1 MGMPTPARA
10 VASSQCMRT
19 SRAHAGFLQPFALP
33 TAAGGSERLFCNP
46 RGPLLQHLHAG
57 NMRARQLHHQ
67 SVAPSSPAAAAGD
80 EHSQSTEFGLLST
93 SEAPLPLR
101 AAFAAQPS
109 PSEPP
114 PKRRWGPWLKV
125 SLFGII
131 SVSPFVGAA
140 FLFKSLMQQRQEEQA
155 TAMLA
160 AADTET
166 ALRTAQQLVS
176 RATTCVCIAGGA
188 KGGRIIS
195 TAVEPHLP
203 ETRVLRLP
211 TKDVIEGIPNNA
223 LTYLLA
229 GERGSFSLPFNF
241 VHFGI
246 SASSALLSKV
256 TAGES
261 LALLYV
267 DSTSGGSVL
276 LTGVAAVLD
285 LPAYKAHYWRNCWE
299 PTLPGGSSSPDYKL
313 IKFVPSSIAIDL
325 PSRGKAK
332 WKPIKLSRIIT
343 EESIY
348 WALDDGGAGPAC

>member
-1 MGMPTPARA
+1 
-10 VASSQCMRT
+10 
-19 SRAHAGFLQPFALP
+19 
-33 TAAGGSERLFCNP
+33 
-46 RGPLLQHLHAG
+46 
-57 NMRARQLHHQ
+57 
-67 SVAPSSPAAAAGD
+67 
-80 EHSQSTEFGLLST
+80 
-93 SEAPLPLR
+93 
-101 AAFAAQPS
+101 
-109 PSEPP
+109 
-114 PKRRWGPWLKV
+114 
-125 SLFGII
+125 
-131 SVSPFVGAA
+131 
-140 FLFKSLMQQRQEEQA
+140 
-155 TAMLA
+155 MLA

-195 TAVEPHLP
+195 SVDGLS
-203 ETRVLRLP
+203 VSLC
-211 TKDVIEGIPNNA
+211 GIPCS
-223 LTYLLA
+223 LVCEPLHRVHRKPFLA
-229 GERGSFSLPFNF
+229 ACVMRLAPSVLNTVVCERGSFSLPFNF